1 MNVRY
6 YLWYERVLALKLEEH
21 TMKKFLGLLTATL
34 LIGCATQPKDL
45 PTAYVSPLLY
55 KDYSCDQISMEMSRV
70 SRKVNELRG
79 VLKEDANNDSVQ
91 MALGLIIFW
100 PALFFL
106 EGGDGADAAEFSRLK
121 GEFEAL
127 EQVSIQKSC
136 GIQVQQADS

>member
-1 MNVRY
+1 MN
-6 YLWYERVLALKLEEH
+6 
-21 TMKKFLGLLTATL
+21 KFLGLLTATL

-45 PTAYVSPLLY
+45 PTAYVSPLQY
-55 KDYSCDQISMEMSRV
+55 KDYSCDQISMEMNRV

-79 VLKEDANNDSVQ
+79 DLKEEADIDSAQ
-91 MALGLIIFW
+91 MAIGLIIFW

-127 EQVSIQKSC
+127 ESISIQKSC
-136 GIQVQQADS
+136 GIQVQQTME

>member
-1 MNVRY
+1 
-6 YLWYERVLALKLEEH
+6 
-21 TMKKFLGLLTATL
+21 
-34 LIGCATQPKDL
+34 
-45 PTAYVSPLLY
+45 
-55 KDYSCDQISMEMSRV
+55 MEMNRV

-79 VLKEDANNDSVQ
+79 DLKEEADNDSAQ
-91 MALGLIIFW
+91 MAIGLIIFW

-136 GIQVQQADS
+136 GIQVEQSDS

>member
-1 MNVRY
+1 MN
-6 YLWYERVLALKLEEH
+6 
-21 TMKKFLGLLTATL
+21 KFLGLLTATL

-45 PTAYVSPLLY
+45 PTAYVSPLQY
-55 KDYSCDQISMEMSRV
+55 KDYSCDQISMEMNRV

-79 VLKEDANNDSVQ
+79 DLKEEADNDSAQ
-91 MALGLIIFW
+91 MAIGLVIFW

-127 EQVSIQKSC
+127 ESISIQKSC
-136 GIQVQQADS
+136 GIQVQQTME

>member
-1 MNVRY
+1 
-6 YLWYERVLALKLEEH
+6 
-21 TMKKFLGLLTATL
+21 MKKFLGLLTATL
-34 LIGCATQPKDL
+34 LTGCATQPKDL
-45 PTAYVSPLLY
+45 PTAYVSPLQY
-55 KDYSCDQISMEMSRV
+55 QNYSCDQISMEMNRV

-79 VLKEDANNDSVQ
+79 DLKEEADNDSAQ

-127 EQVSIQKSC
+127 ESISIQKSC
-136 GIQVQQADS
+136 GIQIQPKE

>member
-1 MNVRY
+1 M
-6 YLWYERVLALKLEEH
+6 VLALLLKEN

-45 PTAYVSPLLY
+45 PTAYVSPLQY
-55 KDYSCDQISMEMSRV
+55 QNYSCDQISMEMNRV

-79 VLKEDANNDSVQ
+79 DLKEEADTDSAQ
-91 MALGLIIFW
+91 MAIGLIIFW

-127 EQVSIQKSC
+127 EQMSIQKSC
-136 GIQVQQADS
+136 GIQIQQTTE

>member
-1 MNVRY
+1 
-6 YLWYERVLALKLEEH
+6 
-21 TMKKFLGLLTATL
+21 MKKFLALLTTTL

-45 PTAYVSPLLY
+45 PTAYVSPLQY
-55 KDYSCDQISMEMSRV
+55 QNYSCDQISMEMNRV

-79 VLKEDANNDSVQ
+79 DLKEEADNDSAQ

-127 EQVSIQKSC
+127 ENISIQKSC

>member
-1 MNVRY
+1 
-6 YLWYERVLALKLEEH
+6 
-21 TMKKFLGLLTATL
+21 MKKFLGLLTATL

-45 PTAYVSPLLY
+45 PTAYVSPLQY
-55 KDYSCDQISMEMSRV
+55 QNYSCDQISMEMNRV

-79 VLKEDANNDSVQ
+79 DLKEEADTDSAQ
-91 MALGLIIFW
+91 MAIGLIIFW

-127 EQVSIQKSC
+127 EQMSIQKSC
-136 GIQVQQADS
+136 GIQIQQTTE

>member
-1 MNVRY
+1 MI
-6 YLWYERVLALKLEEH
+6 LALLLKEN
-21 TMKKFLGLLTATL
+21 TMKKFLALLTTTL

-45 PTAYVSPLLY
+45 PTAYVSPLQY
-55 KDYSCDQISMEMSRV
+55 QNYSCDQISMEMNRV

-79 VLKEDANNDSVQ
+79 DLKEEADNDSAQ

-127 EQVSIQKSC
+127 ENISIQKSC

>member
-1 MNVRY
+1 MN
-6 YLWYERVLALKLEEH
+6 
-21 TMKKFLGLLTATL
+21 KFLGLLTATL

-45 PTAYVSPLLY
+45 PTAYVSPLQY
-55 KDYSCDQISMEMSRV
+55 KDYSCDQISMEMNRV

-79 VLKEDANNDSVQ
+79 DLKEEADNDSAQ
-91 MALGLIIFW
+91 MAIGLIIFW

-127 EQVSIQKSC
+127 ESISIQKSC
-136 GIQVQQADS
+136 GIQVQQTME

>member
-1 MNVRY
+1 
-6 YLWYERVLALKLEEH
+6 
-21 TMKKFLGLLTATL
+21 MKKFLALLTTTL

-45 PTAYVSPLLY
+45 PTAYVSPLQY
-55 KDYSCDQISMEMSRV
+55 QNYSCDQISMEMNRV

-79 VLKEDANNDSVQ
+79 DLKEEADNDSAQ

-127 EQVSIQKSC
+127 EQMSIQKSC
-136 GIQVQQADS
+136 GIQIQQTTEKKK